1 MFRQMETSRSTASE
15 MPLAEMVRELSRV
28 SAELKAIEKGA
39 ALEKIVPGEVAY
51 RDPLDVYQQVTIGAV
66 LTAYEFSAH
75 DARALDGFLSMRP
88 KDVLDDDVILDHW
101 KAGVIAGK
109 TMGEA
114 LMIFLNRAAAMLEDR
129 GRYAEWRRR
138 YDAYVDRTQA
148 FLKTL
153 DEGTLAAMLRKPP
166 SRKQLWLVRYTV
178 ECLDVEFP
186 ELPDRRA
193 AFLWL
198 HDVAANPRYRRV
210 K

>member
-1 MFRQMETSRSTASE
+1 METNQPTTSE

-28 SAELKAIEKGA
+28 SAELKAIEKGTA
-39 ALEKIVPGEVAY
+39 IQQIVPGEVTY
-51 RDPLDVYQQVTIGAV
+51 RDPQDVYHQITIGAV
-66 LTAYEFSAH
+66 LTAYGFSAH
-75 DARALDGFLSMRP
+75 DARALDGFLAMRP

-101 KAGVIAGK
+101 KTGVIAGK

-114 LMIFLNRAAAMLEDR
+114 LLIFLHRAAAMLEDR
-129 GRYAEWRRR
+129 GRYAEWRRK

-148 FLKTL
+148 FLKNL
-153 DEGTLAAMLRKPP
+153 DEGMLAAMLRRPP
-166 SRKQLWLVRYTV
+166 SAKQLWLVRYTV
-178 ECLDVEFP
+178 EVLDVEFP